1 MMKRNNTAKVY
12 YLYQFI
18 ASAVLGAVWT
28 LIAVAFLSDDG
39 GSAEGGSYLGAV
51 LSFIWAV
58 FGSMTVYYLVQ
69 YLRFKN
75 MRFTRVQQVK
85 LEHTA
90 TGLFRRVGFEVTV
103 DIDGAAQKVQ
113 TKPVFCS
120 SRPWGRLSLDD
131 YAGFYYDVGFCETSG
146 EWVVLL

>member
-1 MMKRNNTAKVY
+1 MMKRNNTATVY
-12 YLYQFI
+12 YLSPFI